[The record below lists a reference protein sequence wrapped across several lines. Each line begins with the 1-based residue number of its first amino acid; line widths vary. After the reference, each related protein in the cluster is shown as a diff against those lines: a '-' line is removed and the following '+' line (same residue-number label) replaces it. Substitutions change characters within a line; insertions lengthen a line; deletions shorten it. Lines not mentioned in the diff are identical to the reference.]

1 MSKATSYLSCLVAP
15 LASRN
20 ILFLAKQRRARIAVP
35 LLRAHL
41 WIFYRI
47 SLTDIAAQQGYRQRK
62 SPVGLGE
69 NIVKALGCLGFLSFC
84 SQELGVLKSDDEI
97 RKQAADDSKYSSGSA
112 TVDEKL
118 IGVIGGRSVAIVGP
132 SRGRENQAEIDS
144 FDVVIRIGYSGP
156 ESLPANTGQRCD
168 ASFYA
173 IHKIESMVESGSYE
187 SLRGLKL
194 AVLLPGKE
202 RDYYHEMLL
211 KGGIS
216 PGSIAMAVA
225 PQFSISSANALVATL
240 YNCVLCR
247 PNRIKV
253 FNADLFLSKAY
264 PSGYIAN
271 KRTVRNQGS
280 WSYEEKGMCKSFSLN
295 HNPAEQLELYKH
307 YYFRKE
313 VEVDARLAEI
323 LEMSIDDYVLQID
336 QLYGLPLR
344 AQLGLL

>member
-1 MSKATSYLSCLVAP
+1 MSKATSYLACLMAP

-20 ILFLAKQRRARIAVP
+20 IFFLAKQRRARIAVP

-41 WIFYRI
+41 WVFYRI
-47 SLTDIAAQQGYRQRK
+47 SLADIAAQRGCRQRRA
-62 SPVGLGE
+62 PAGLGE

-84 SQELGVLKSDDEI
+84 NQELGALKSDDEI

-112 TVDEKL
+112 MVDEKL
-118 IGVIGGRSVAIVGP
+118 IGVISGRSVAIVGP
-132 SRGRENQAEIDS
+132 SQGRENQAEIDS

-156 ESLPANTGQRCD
+156 DSLPANTGVRCD
-168 ASFYA
+168 VSFYA
-173 IHKIESMVESGSYE
+173 IHKIETMAESGSYD
-187 SLRGLKL
+187 SLRGLQL
-194 AVLLPGKE
+194 VVLLPGKE
-202 RDYYHEMLL
+202 RDYYHEILL
-211 KGGIS
+211 QGGIA
-216 PGSIAMAVA
+216 PDSIAMAVT
-225 PQFSISSANALVATL
+225 PELSISSANALVATL
-240 YNCVLCR
+240 YNCILCR

-271 KRTVRNQGS
+271 KRTVRKEGS
-280 WSYEEKGMCKSFSLN
+280 WSYEDKGMCKSFSLN

-313 VEVDARLAEI
+313 IEVDARLTEI
-323 LEMSIDDYVLQID
+323 LKMSVDDYILQLD
-336 QLYGLPLR
+336 ELYGLPLR